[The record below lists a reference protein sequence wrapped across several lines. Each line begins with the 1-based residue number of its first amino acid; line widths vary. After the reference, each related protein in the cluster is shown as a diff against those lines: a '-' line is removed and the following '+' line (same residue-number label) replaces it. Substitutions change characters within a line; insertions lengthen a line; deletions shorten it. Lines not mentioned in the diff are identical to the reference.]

1 MKEHEELVTMAFE
14 AYENSTLNY
23 GLSDIEMVKKLQE
36 MNDAFLWGFIG
47 FCKNNV

>member
-1 MKEHEELVTMAFE
+1 MKDHEELVTMAFE

-23 GLSDIEMVKKLQE
+23 GLSDTEMLKKLQK
-36 MNDAFLWGFIG
+36 MNDAVLWGFIG

>member
-23 GLSDIEMVKKLQE
+23 GLSDTEMVKKLQE
-36 MNDAFLWGFIG
+36 MNDAVLLGFIG
-47 FCKNNV
+47 FCKNN